1 MNQKK
6 HFVNQN
12 VTNVTN
18 GKNKFSDYQNLR
30 FTIAYVPFQL
40 C

>member
-1 MNQKK
+1 MNKKKKK

-12 VTNVTN
+12 VMNS
-18 GKNKFSDYQNLR
+18 KNKFSDYQNLR